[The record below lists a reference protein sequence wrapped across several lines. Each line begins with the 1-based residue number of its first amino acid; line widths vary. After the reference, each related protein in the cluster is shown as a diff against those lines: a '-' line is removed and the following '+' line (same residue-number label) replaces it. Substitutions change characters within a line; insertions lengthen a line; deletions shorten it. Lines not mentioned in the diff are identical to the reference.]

1 MSDNPSPI
9 QIPIVFDLESQQA
22 AQSLDAVLKLVAKTR
37 QEVEAFANR
46 GGLGQ
51 LAERSGLIDDAQN
64 QITDLGITLARTAG
78 EAELL
83 STAIAEVGNDSAQLD
98 SLTSRLNDVQTEARQ
113 AVNEL
118 EQIPTALAD
127 SAEATRRTQYRESV
141 NAISGLGGFEGLF
154 TNTRG
159 LVQSGGGLV
168 GLDQKTM
175 DGLSKILELGGDI
188 TGTIDAIPRALKG
201 FEDLKQSLTA
211 LQAAGALS
219 TTSLLASAGALA
231 AVAAAA
237 YGVSVAYK
245 DSVEKATAPVK
256 SFLEDLEDVDVSAID
271 TSTITSVEQ
280 LERLRQE
287 QEAYAATL
295 EENVSKTQGFV
306 DAAEESGNVLLRAAD
321 AVGYAGYE
329 DAVNAAKTETAEYND
344 QLKAV
349 RENLSLLNSGLIE
362 ISLNSKLA
370 SEAFLKQLDAEI
382 QRRQL
387 LATGTTEDVDR
398 LRQSAQIEIDA
409 LDEGIPDLQ
418 RQINEQ
424 FARLLGPSA
433 TEIPFADNF
442 NDQLENTLEFVE
454 KFGSEVPVGLQDL
467 INTYQDAIDRQ
478 NKLTE
483 DIQVYQDLTPQIQAR
498 DAAIEVV
505 KNAFDFWSVTEEE
518 RQTAIEETTKANEAA
533 IEAETKRNQQLLD
546 DAAKT
551 SQSLADLETRRAEAL
566 QKQREAEAEAAV
578 VASFKAQIEAAK
590 AVEAEQQRAVKVSS
604 LRQEAQANE
613 LEAQQKHQ
621 ATLARQQ
628 AQFDLQ
634 QRRREEDLADDLDEV
649 AADRDVKSFLR
660 IQKDGEKELDRAAED
675 NDLRLREQKE
685 SLDDQIREIRRSAE
699 ERIRAER
706 DSGQRRLTQSQRLEQ
721 ALSEYQANA
730 AQQRQLRQRQ
740 IEEQAYQERVT
751 ALRTHMARITQELL
765 NGVTPAIRGG
775 LGAIGALPAV
785 PAVANTGAGLRPG
798 GAGAAIAITIQQQ
811 NVGRIPSH
819 DDINR
824 ANQDLANKVVSGV
837 NRALAGIR
845 NN

>member
-22 AQSLDAVLKLVAKTR
+22 AQSLSAVQKLIAATR
-37 QEVEAFANR
+37 SEVEAFANR

-83 STAIAEVGNDSAQLD
+83 NTAITEVGQDSAQLN
-98 SLTSRLNDVQTEARQ
+98 SLTARLNEVQSEARDAASQLERIPQ
-113 AVNEL
+113 AL
-118 EQIPTALAD
+118 ED

-168 GLDQKTM
+168 GLDQKTI

-231 AVAAAA
+231 AVGVAV
-237 YGVSVAYK
+237 YGISLAYK

-256 SFLEDLEDVDVSAID
+256 AFLKDLEDVDVSAID
-271 TSTITSVEQ
+271 ASTITSVEQ

-287 QEAYAATL
+287 QEVYAKTL
-295 EENVSKTQGFV
+295 EENVNKTQGFV
-306 DAAEESGNVLLRAAD
+306 DAAEESGNVLVRTAD
-321 AVGYAGYE
+321 TLNLGQYE
-329 DAVNAAKTETAEYND
+329 DAVNAAGDATDQYNE
-344 QLKAV
+344 QLAIV
-349 RENLSLLNSGLIE
+349 RTNLELLTSGLLE
-362 ISLNSKLA
+362 VSLAAEAAAAATDEEFEKKKLQLQIDRGLITPEQSIDMA
-370 SEAFLKQLDAEI
+370 NELALNAAATEATLKTQREAYIAALTGQVNAIFPSMTAEI
-382 QRRQL
+382 QQI
-387 LATGTTEDVDR
+387 LATF
-398 LRQSAQIEIDA
+398 SAPADKIAELERIIA
-409 LDEGIPDLQ
+409 
-418 RQINEQ
+418 
-424 FARLLGPSA
+424 SA
-433 TEIPFADNF
+433 
-442 NDQLENTLEFVE
+442 
-454 KFGSEVPVGLQDL
+454 G
-467 INTYQDAIDRQ
+467 
-478 NKLTE
+478 
-483 DIQVYQDLTPQIQAR
+483 QDLTPGTQALKAELDTLIASLER
-498 DAAIEVV
+498 DAGLVSLLTDPANIAKIFEAAQAEKERQAAIEQVNEANEV
-505 KNAFDFWSVTEEE
+505 
-518 RQTAIEETTKANEAA
+518 AIETENRRA
-533 IEAETKRNQQLLD
+533 QQLLD

-551 SQSLADLETRRAEAL
+551 SQELQDLEADRAEAL
-566 QKQREAEAEAAV
+566 QKQRETEAEAAV

-590 AVEAEQQRAVKVSS
+590 AVEAEQARAVKVSS

-621 ATLARQQ
+621 QTLARQQ

-634 QRRREEDLADDLDEV
+634 QRRREEDLADDLDEA

-685 SLDDQIREIRRSAE
+685 SLDDQVREIRRNAE

-721 ALSEYQANA
+721 ALGEYQANA

-751 ALRTHMARITQELL
+751 ALRNHMAQITRELL
-765 NGVTPAIRGG
+765 NGVTPLFRGG
-775 LGAIGALPAV
+775 LGAIGGGLPSV
-785 PAVANTGAGLRPG
+785 PAVAGLGIGGNRPG

-811 NVGRIPSH
+811 NVGRIATPE
-819 DDINR
+819 DITR

-845 NN
+845 RN